1 LAPTGNLQGSVKF
14 YCLKT
19 GRVLKHRSFTAMP
32 MPARVIRR
40 VNTIGAQEGQG
51 REFWFLNRRKEPYEW
66 SNEVPEDD
74 PKFQGL
80 LDKNDEMAVFPDI
93 SAELPGVEL
102 EENKRDFQMVT
113 EEPEPDFPKLAEAAL
128 HNAGIDVADAI

>member
-1 LAPTGNLQGSVKF
+1 MKF